1 MNVIRKLQSDIYQSG
16 EILGVKLLDHVV
28 IGDQRYISFK
38 EQGMMPEECPLEVLL
53 PFVNQWRA
61 SVFAGH
67 SNDEGTDICCLKKH
81 ME

>member
-1 MNVIRKLQSDIYQSG
+1 M
-16 EILGVKLLDHVV
+16 KLLDHVV

-38 EQGMMPEECPLEVLL
+38 EQGMMPEESSAGSADAVCKPVAGI
-53 PFVNQWRA
+53 F
-61 SVFAGH
+61 FAGH

>member
-1 MNVIRKLQSDIYQSG
+1 M
-16 EILGVKLLDHVV
+16 

-38 EQGMMPEECPLEVLL
+38 EQGMMPEDDPPEVLT
-53 PFVNQWRA
+53 PSVNQWR
-61 SVFAGH
+61 VICFAGH